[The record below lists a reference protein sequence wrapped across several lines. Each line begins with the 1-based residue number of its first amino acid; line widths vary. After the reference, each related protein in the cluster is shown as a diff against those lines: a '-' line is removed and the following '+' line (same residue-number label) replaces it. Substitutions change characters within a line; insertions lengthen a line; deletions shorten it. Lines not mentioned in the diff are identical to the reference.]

1 MFLNLSRDSPSQYGM
16 LSGAQILSLYLAYE
30 NLIENRAQSRHND
43 VQSANN
49 QQANY
54 ILQELGRKFDEQ
66 NEMLKSIQ
74 QNLEVIKEYLGI
86 AL

>member
-1 MFLNLSRDSPSQYGM
+1 MFGFSRDSPEQYAM

-43 VQSANN
+43 VQSAND

-54 ILQELGRKFDEQ
+54 ILQELSRLFNEQ
-66 NEMLKSIQ
+66 NQMLREIMED
-74 QNLEVIKEYLGI
+74 LADIKYFLGI
-86 AL
+86 